1 MILLNSFLENLPEG
15 FLMSKPVVSII
26 GRPNVGKSTFFNK
39 IIGERRSIVLNT
51 PGVTRDR
58 IYAETEWN
66 GKKFAIIDT
75 GGIEPNSDDPIL
87 SQMRQQAIMAMD
99 MSDVILFMVDGKE
112 GVTISDSEVA
122 TILRRTGKPVFLV
135 VNKVDRM
142 KFDKDIVN
150 IYDFY
155 ELGLGDPIPISS
167 VNMLNFGDL
176 LDEIVDSFPNNS
188 YIDEEDDI
196 KIAVIGKPNVGKS
209 SFVNAVINESRV
221 IVSDVAGTT
230 RDSIDM
236 PFSYDGKNFTLIDT
250 AGIRRKSKVNEDVEK
265 YSVVRAVAAIE
276 RCDVCV
282 LMIDAESGITEQ
294 DKKIAGIAHEAGKG
308 LMIVVNK
315 WDLIKKQTNTMRDYE
330 KEIKS
335 ELLFAS
341 YAPIIFIS
349 VLKKNKIYDVI
360 KTAAKIQKIR
370 SERIPTGRLNAVIED
385 AVMMKQPPS
394 DKGKR
399 LKIYY
404 ASQIGVKPPFF
415 SFNINKRELIHFS
428 YMRYLENRIREEFD
442 FEGTS
447 LKFIFNE
454 KREGR

>member
-87 SQMRQQAIMAMD
+87 SQMRQPAVMAMD

-122 TILRRTGKPVFLV
+122 TMLRRTGKPVFLV

-142 KFDKDIVN
+142 KFDNDMIY

-209 SFVNAVINESRV
+209 SFVNAVTNESRV

-404 ASQIGVKPPFF
+404 ASQIGVKPPLF